1 MIKYIAA
8 FFFSVG
14 GFLIACD
21 IWKIPLNKTIKS
33 VMGLE
38 RQMYEGQTSRVN
50 TGLEEIAIW
59 LSKVIKINDYKRSQM
74 VKDLNAAR
82 MDITPEMFQA
92 NALVK
97 SGIIGIIALPLL
109 PIAWW
114 LSLIIIGMA
123 VILYFNNM
131 RSLGGRVRAK
141 REKIEFELPRLVFSI
156 EKGLRH
162 SRDILKMLEDYME
175 TAGPELQHELTIT
188 TADMRSGNYETAI
201 TRLEARVGSTMMS
214 DVCRGLIS
222 IMRGDDTTVYWQSL
236 ELKFQDH
243 QRELLKI
250 EAGKIP
256 RKVNKLS
263 MTMLILFMFVWVVVI
278 GVELVNSLGLIFASG
293 AL

>member
-38 RQMYEGQTSRVN
+38 RQMYEGQSSRIN
-50 TGLEEIAIW
+50 TGLEEVAIW
-59 LSKVIKINDYKRSQM
+59 LAKVIKIDDYKRSQM
-74 VKDLNAAR
+74 VKDLNTAGL
-82 MDITPEMFQA
+82 DISPEMFKA
-92 NALVK
+92 NAIVK
-97 SGIIGIIALPLL
+97 SGIIGVIAIPIFPLM
-109 PIAWW
+109 WW
-114 LSLIIIGMA
+114 LSLIIIVMA
-123 VILYFNNM
+123 IILYFNNM
-131 RSLGGRVRAK
+131 RSLGGRIRAK
-141 REKIEFELPRLVFSI
+141 REAIEFELPRLVFSI

-162 SRDILKMLEDYME
+162 SRDILSMLEDFAE
-175 TAGPELQHELTIT
+175 TAGPELRSELAIT
-188 TADMRSGNYETAI
+188 TSDMRSGNYETAI
-201 TRLEARVGSTMMS
+201 TRMEARVGSSMMS

-250 EAGKIP
+250 QAAKIP
-256 RKVNKLS
+256 KKVNKLS
-263 MTMLILFMFVWVVVI
+263 MTMLIFFMVVWVVVI
-278 GVELVNSLGLIFASG
+278 GVELIDSLGMIFGSG
-293 AL
+293 LL